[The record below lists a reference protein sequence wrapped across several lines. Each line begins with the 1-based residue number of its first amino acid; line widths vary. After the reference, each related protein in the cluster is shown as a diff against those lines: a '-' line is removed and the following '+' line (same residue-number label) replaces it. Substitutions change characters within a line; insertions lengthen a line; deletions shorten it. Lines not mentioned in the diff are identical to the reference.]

1 MEESGTKLHISLVL
15 KHFVLFPQK
24 LSECGRVSLFL
35 SEASEVQIY
44 KKASLWKQF
53 GSPYGELMLGSLG
66 DKLCLCDWVS
76 EKRKEKIGRRMRN
89 TLHAVY
95 EEGTSEVIS
104 TAIIQLDEYFARK
117 RTAFDMPLLLAGTDF
132 QKTVWQELLNIPY
145 GKTVSYGELSRKL
158 GNPKAVR
165 AVAAANGAN
174 ALSIFIPCH
183 RVVGSNRQ
191 LIGYAGGLAA
201 KQGLLA
207 LEADS
212 CDGLPNSRVVQLF

>member
-1 MEESGTKLHISLVL
+1 METIRIQHY
-15 KHFVLFPQK
+15 
-24 LSECGRVSLFL
+24 R
-35 SEASEVQIY
+35 
-44 KKASLWKQF
+44 
-53 GSPYGELMLGSLG
+53 SPYGELMLGSLG

-165 AVAAANGAN
+165 AVAAGQGGECPLHIHSLPSCGGQQPSTDRLCRWTGSKTRAAGIGSRLLRWIAEFSCST
-174 ALSIFIPCH
+174 AVLRSDLFLVFCRCH
-183 RVVGSNRQ
+183 PRHAFEELREERR
-191 LIGYAGGLAA
+191 IG
-201 KQGLLA
+201 K
-207 LEADS
+207 
-212 CDGLPNSRVVQLF
+212 VQFV

>member
-1 MEESGTKLHISLVL
+1 MYYNMFYLVHPDINIYFCRKHRKCKYTKKQVYGNNSDSA
-15 KHFVLFPQK
+15 
-24 LSECGRVSLFL
+24 LSVSLWRVDARL
-35 SEASEVQIY
+35 
-44 KKASLWKQF
+44 
-53 GSPYGELMLGSLG
+53 LG

-145 GKTVSYGELSRKL
+145 GKTVFYGELSRKL